1 LKQLTYCGAR
11 QISRYDEHRS
21 NSQFRSSD
29 EQVEMSTP
37 RGTSIPPHTPQD
49 QLRGQIARLEGD
61 LDRVRQSLAE
71 TETGKIKGS
80 EAGSYAEYQEVFDYK
95 EVFDHL
101 SVCMFFVDV
110 TPEGR
115 FRYVRFNPAEEAA
128 LGLTTEQ
135 VAGKY
140 VEEVFDRDLAEKLS
154 RNYRR
159 CIEEGRT
166 ITYDDELNLPTGSR
180 HFHSN
185 LIPIRNS
192 SGRIDRI
199 VGACIDTTDLKR
211 TQAEALNRQK
221 FESLGVLAAGIA
233 HDFNNLLGSIL
244 AQAELAETELGAG
257 ASPSV
262 EIRAIQAVATHAGKI
277 VRELMTYAGQEST
290 VREPTDLALLVQE
303 MLELLKISVSKHA
316 TLRVDLPQNLP
327 AVQANPVQLRQVIMN
342 LITNASEALGDKE
355 GVISISLNAVTGQD
369 STADRLLASARAG
382 FLRLTIADT
391 GSGMPPDILSKIF
404 DPFYT
409 TKLTGRGLGLS
420 AVQGIIRSH
429 NGTIIVSSTPGQGS
443 QFEILLPCTTR
454 PATEISDRTFT
465 RTDVDL
471 DSPAGTILMVEDEDV
486 LRQAVATMLRKR
498 GFRVLEADD
507 GVTGMEM
514 FRSHRESLDAILL
527 DMTLPTMSGAEVFA
541 AVRKVRPDIKV
552 ILTSA
557 YSHNAVG
564 GDHAPWAY
572 IRKPYLTSELSE
584 LLRRACQATAR

>member
-1 LKQLTYCGAR
+1 MNAT
-11 QISRYDEHRS
+11 
-21 NSQFRSSD
+21 
-29 EQVEMSTP
+29 
-37 RGTSIPPHTPQD
+37 RGTAIPPHTQED
-49 QLRGQIARLEGD
+49 QLRDQVAELEGD
-61 LDRVRQSLAE
+61 LARVRQSLAD
-71 TETGKIKGS
+71 
-80 EAGSYAEYQEVFDYK
+80 AEQEKTSSPQPASDNYYK

-135 VAGKY
+135 VAGKF
-140 VEEVFDRDLAEKLS
+140 VEEVFAPDLTQKLV

-159 CIEEGRT
+159 CVEEGRA

-185 LIPIRNS
+185 LIPLRNN
-192 SGRIDRI
+192 SGRIHRI

-211 TQAEALNRQK
+211 TQEEALSRQK

-244 AQAELAETELGAG
+244 AQAELAETELAAG
-257 ASPSV
+257 ASPRQ
-262 EIRAIQAVATHAGKI
+262 EIRAIQSVASHAGKI

-290 VREPTDLALLVQE
+290 IREPTDLSLLVQE

-316 TLRVDLPQNLP
+316 VLQVDLPKNLP

-342 LITNASEALGDKE
+342 LITNASEALGDKG

-369 STADRLLASARAG
+369 STADRLLTSARAG

-391 GSGMPPDILSKIF
+391 GAGMTPDILSRIF

-443 QFEILLPCTTR
+443 QFEILLPCTTQ
-454 PATEISDRTFT
+454 PLTDTSDRTST
-465 RTDVDL
+465 RTDVDF
-471 DSPAGTILMVEDEDV
+471 DGPAGTILMIEDEEV

-498 GFRVLEADD
+498 GFRVIEAGD
-507 GVTGMEM
+507 GATGMEL
-514 FRSHRESLDAILL
+514 FRNHGETVDAVLL
-527 DMTLPTMSGAEVFA
+527 DMTLPTMGGAEVFGA
-541 AVRKVRPDIKV
+541 IRQVRPNAKV

-557 YSHNAVG
+557 YSHNSVG
-564 GDHAPWAY
+564 GEQAPWAY

-584 LLRRACQATAR
+584 LLRRACQASTR